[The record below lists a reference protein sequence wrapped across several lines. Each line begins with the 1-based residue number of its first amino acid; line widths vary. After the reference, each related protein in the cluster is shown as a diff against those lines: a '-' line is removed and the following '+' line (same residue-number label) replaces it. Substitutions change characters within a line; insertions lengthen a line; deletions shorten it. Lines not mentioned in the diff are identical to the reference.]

1 MHKWQEMYRSELG
14 AGSFRVFTTRG
25 NHRFWCI
32 PSKTPEHFLPAS
44 CLVDTQWFIVY
55 HASLLSW
62 SIAIIWK
69 IRGVDTYRFFEFLS
83 GGMCWVEPPAPPL
96 SSGDSAAKIT
106 RIGWLGLLTN
116 SCSSSWSWSW
126 SWTRPA
132 GVPTEGLGRG
142 AANKGGWIPQ
152 DPDPKSFHRTI
163 WPFLW
168 PNW

>member
-1 MHKWQEMYRSELG
+1 MSSMPSWTTVATFMPCLKFI
-14 AGSFRVFTTRG
+14 SFNFILLAMAVQCYIS
-25 NHRFWCI
+25 W
-32 PSKTPEHFLPAS
+32 LPNIS
-44 CLVDTQWFIVY
+44 IWFSIRLTQNGLQTNWENQ
-55 HASLLSW
+55 
-62 SIAIIWK
+62 IIQ
-69 IRGVDTYRFFEFLS
+69 F
-83 GGMCWVEPPAPPL
+83 
-96 SSGDSAAKIT
+96 T
-106 RIGWLGLLTN
+106 RIGWLGLLTI

-142 AANKGGWIPQ
+142 AANKGGWSPQ